1 MKRLRVVVSLVTA
14 DNDYQLEQATSAQE
28 AASRR
33 GVEVE
38 IVYADGD
45 SIQQSQQILKFVQAD
60 RGSRPDGII
69 VEPVGGTGLP
79 QVARAAVAA
88 GIGWVLLNLKA
99 GYIKE
104 LRQSFKIPVFV
115 LGCGTSR
122 VKNSARAR
130 VVTMTFDPSTR

>member
-1 MKRLRVVVSLVTA
+1 LWSRWSRRT
-14 DNDYQLEQATSAQE
+14 DYHLEQATSAQE

-69 VEPVGGTGLP
+69 VEPVGDTGLP

-104 LRQSFKIPVFV
+104 LRQSFKIRSLCWVAEPPELKIALV
-115 LGCGTSR
+115 LGW
-122 VKNSARAR
+122 
-130 VVTMTFDPSTR
+130 

>member
-1 MKRLRVVVSLVTA
+1 MKNLPVVVSLITA

-60 RGSRPDGII
+60 RESRSDGI
-69 VEPVGGTGLP
+69 GYFG
-79 QVARAAVAA
+79 AV
-88 GIGWVLLNLKA
+88 
-99 GYIKE
+99 
-104 LRQSFKIPVFV
+104 
-115 LGCGTSR
+115 
-122 VKNSARAR
+122 
-130 VVTMTFDPSTR
+130 D